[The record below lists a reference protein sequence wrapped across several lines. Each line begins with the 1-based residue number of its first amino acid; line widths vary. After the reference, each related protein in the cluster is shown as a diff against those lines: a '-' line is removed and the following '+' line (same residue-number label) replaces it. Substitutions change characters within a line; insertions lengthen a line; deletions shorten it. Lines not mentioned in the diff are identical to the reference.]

1 MNALRK
7 LILLILIC
15 LTVVPAH
22 AQDDSEIRVGLLA
35 SLSGNWSSLGDMTKK
50 GAMLAVEY
58 VNAGSG
64 VLGKKIKLVLQDTD
78 ESVSAAKVITAYRNL
93 RYQGIA
99 LFIGPTGSPG
109 GIAIAPI
116 ARQEP
121 VIMISPS
128 VGIRDFHEAGDN
140 LFNSQGVWES
150 ASSKLAQFAI
160 EMGTQNIAVL
170 ASEQPFEMKQGDAFQ
185 KEFEKLGG
193 KVVSR
198 VNTIPDKTDL
208 RSELLSILARKPA
221 AVFFANYNQM
231 GLSARQLRELGFKG
245 KQYAA
250 LIDDSRLTD
259 AQGALEG
266 TIFTRISGSSS
277 KLFTEQFKAKYG
289 QEPSYPAD
297 FTYDAVTALVSA
309 LNAANSLDVNL
320 VKNSLKDVTFEGA
333 SGKIKFDLN
342 GCVVRKPSAWRVVN
356 GKFELVKQVL

>member
-1 MNALRK
+1 MNVIRK
-7 LILLILIC
+7 LILLALC
-15 LTVVPAH
+15 FASLTAH
-22 AQDDSEIRVGLLA
+22 AEDDSEIRVGLLT

-50 GAMLAVEY
+50 GAMLAAEQA
-58 VNAGSG
+58 NSGSG
-64 VLGKKIKLVLQDTD
+64 VSGKKIKLVLQDTD

-93 RYQGIA
+93 RYQGIT

-128 VGIRDFHEAGDN
+128 VGVRDFHEAGDN
-140 LFNSQGVWES
+140 LFNSQGVWEL
-150 ASSKLAQFAI
+150 ASTKLAQFAI
-160 EMGTQNIAVL
+160 ETGTQNIAVL

-185 KEFEKLGG
+185 NEFEKRGG

-198 VNTIPDKTDL
+198 VNFIPDKTDL
-208 RSELLSILARKPA
+208 RPELISILAHKPA
-221 AVFFANYNQM
+221 ALFFANYNQM

-245 KQYAA
+245 KQYAT

-259 AQGALEG
+259 AQGALED

-277 KLFTEQFKAKYG
+277 DLFTQQFKTKYG

-297 FTYDAVTALVSA
+297 FAYDAITALVTALET
-309 LNAANSLDVNL
+309 ANSLDVKL
-320 VKNSLKDVTFEGA
+320 IKNTLKDVSFDGA
-333 SGKIKFDLN
+333 SGKIRFDSS
-342 GCVVRKPSAWRVVN
+342 GCVIREPSAWRVVN
-356 GKFELVKQVL
+356 GKFELVKRVL